1 MLSHA
6 ELEQRIRDVSR
17 ETFSRSGGPGG
28 QNVNKVNTQV
38 KLHVPVAAL
47 DLAEEDI
54 ERLRERLGSRLTADD
69 EVVVN
74 ASETRSQAQNRMTAL
89 SRATDLIYAA
99 LKPPRTRRP
108 TRPGKAARERRI
120 AAKKQRGAVK
130 EKRRPPE
137 AG

>member
-38 KLHVPVAAL
+38 TLHVPIAAL
-47 DLAEEDI
+47 DLAEADVG
-54 ERLRERLGSRLTADD
+54 RVRERLGSRLTADD
-69 EVVVN
+69 EVVVT
-74 ASETRSQAQNRMTAL
+74 ASETRSQVQNRMTAL
-89 SRATDLIYAA
+89 RRATDLIYAA

-120 AAKKQRGAVK
+120 AAKKQRGSVK

-137 AG
+137 AE